1 MASTQQCFFKSNG
14 SLELKE
20 DTGSNLDLEHI
31 DKSIVIPTISLSQ
44 SLQIESEMK
53 IHPPVIEDKLND
65 SDEESPKIKYPIGDP
80 VETLWF
86 LGEGQTFT
94 SPITN
99 A

>member
-1 MASTQQCFFKSNG
+1 
-14 SLELKE
+14 
-20 DTGSNLDLEHI
+20 
-31 DKSIVIPTISLSQ
+31 
-44 SLQIESEMK
+44 MK

-65 SDEESPKIKYPIGDP
+65 SDEESPKIKSPIGDP